1 MSHTLAAWLMALV
14 AAALLYLF
22 LRHGDDDDN
31 DIDGTPTAPVTGGQ
45 LDPHAP
51 V

>member
-22 LRHGDDDDN
+22 LRHRDDDDN
-31 DIDGTPTAPVTGGQ
+31 DGTPTAPVTGGQ
-45 LDPHAP
+45 LDPYAP